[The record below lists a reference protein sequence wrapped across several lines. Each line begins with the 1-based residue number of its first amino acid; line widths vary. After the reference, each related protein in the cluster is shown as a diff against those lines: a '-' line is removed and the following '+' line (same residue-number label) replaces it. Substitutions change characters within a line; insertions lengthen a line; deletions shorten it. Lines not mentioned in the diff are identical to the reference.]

1 MQTINDRIEVIIAE
15 RFGGNKSAFAKA
27 IGYKPQMMSTYLG
40 TSRRS
45 RPSVEMVA
53 AILRAVDVDARWLV
67 LGNESVPDDPA
78 AHIATVT
85 GHHNNTAVDGTL
97 TITTG
102 DAERVATLEQL
113 VATQQKYIT
122 MLEQQLD
129 VLRGSARATG
139 VQAPASP

>member
-1 MQTINDRIEVIIAE
+1 MRERKMTRKALTLATGLSGVTIDRILDGGDVRISTLETLAAALGVTASSLLEPLEV
-15 RFGGNKSAFAKA
+15 
-27 IGYKPQMMSTYLG
+27 T
-40 TSRRS
+40 
-45 RPSVEMVA
+45 
-53 AILRAVDVDARWLV
+53 
-67 LGNESVPDDPA
+67 DDA

>member
-1 MQTINDRIEVIIAE
+1 MNTNKLRLIMRERKMTRKALTLATGLSGVTIDRILDGGDVRISTLETLAAALGVTASSLLEPLEV
-15 RFGGNKSAFAKA
+15 
-27 IGYKPQMMSTYLG
+27 T
-40 TSRRS
+40 
-45 RPSVEMVA
+45 
-53 AILRAVDVDARWLV
+53 
-67 LGNESVPDDPA
+67 DDA

-129 VLRGSARATG
+129 ALRGSARATG
-139 VQAPASP
+139 VQPPLSP

>member
-1 MQTINDRIEVIIAE
+1 MNTNKLRMVMRERKMTRKALTLATGLSGATIDRLLDGADVRVSTVEIV
-15 RFGGNKSAFAKA
+15 AK
-27 IGYKPQMMSTYLG
+27 
-40 TSRRS
+40 
-45 RPSVEMVA
+45 
-53 AILRAVDVDARWLV
+53 V
-67 LGNESVPDDPA
+67 LGVTVASLLEEVPLSEPPA
-78 AHIATVT
+78 VPSASVT

-129 VLRGSARATG
+129 VLRRSARATG

>member
-1 MQTINDRIEVIIAE
+1 MNTNKLRLIMRERKMTRKALPLATGFSGVTIDRILDGGDVRISTLETLAAALGVTASSLLEPLEV
-15 RFGGNKSAFAKA
+15 
-27 IGYKPQMMSTYLG
+27 T
-40 TSRRS
+40 
-45 RPSVEMVA
+45 
-53 AILRAVDVDARWLV
+53 
-67 LGNESVPDDPA
+67 DDA

>member
-1 MQTINDRIEVIIAE
+1 MNTNKLRMVMRERKMTRKALTLATGLSGATIDRLLDGADVRVSTVEIV
-15 RFGGNKSAFAKA
+15 AK
-27 IGYKPQMMSTYLG
+27 
-40 TSRRS
+40 
-45 RPSVEMVA
+45 
-53 AILRAVDVDARWLV
+53 V
-67 LGNESVPDDPA
+67 LGVTVASLLEEVPLSEPPA
-78 AHIATVT
+78 APSASVT

-102 DAERVATLEQL
+102 DAERVSTLEQL

>member
-1 MQTINDRIEVIIAE
+1 MTRKALTPATGLSGVPIDRILD
-15 RFGGNKSAFAKA
+15 GGDVR
-27 IGYKPQMMSTYLG
+27 ISTLE
-40 TSRRS
+40 TLAPALRVTASN
-45 RPSVEMVA
+45 PLEPLA
-53 AILRAVDVDARWLV
+53 AT
-67 LGNESVPDDPA
+67 DDPS
-78 AHIATVT
+78 AHIATVA

-129 VLRGSARATG
+129 TLRRSVRATG
-139 VQAPASP
+139 VQPPLSP

>member
-1 MQTINDRIEVIIAE
+1 MQTINDRIEAIIAQS
-15 RFGGNKSAFAKA
+15 FGGNKSAFAKA
-27 IGYKPQMMSTYLG
+27 IGYKPQIMSTYLG
-40 TSRRS
+40 TTRRS
-45 RPSVEMVA
+45 KPSIDMVA
-53 AILRAVDVDARWLV
+53 AILNNTNVDARWLI
-67 LGNESVPDDPA
+67 LGGDDSTNSSA
-78 AHIATVT
+78 ASNVSVT

>member
-1 MQTINDRIEVIIAE
+1 MNTNKLRLIMRERKMTRKALTLATGLSGVTIDRILDGGDVRISTLETLASALGVTASSLLEPLEV
-15 RFGGNKSAFAKA
+15 
-27 IGYKPQMMSTYLG
+27 T
-40 TSRRS
+40 
-45 RPSVEMVA
+45 
-53 AILRAVDVDARWLV
+53 
-67 LGNESVPDDPA
+67 DDPS
-78 AHIATVT
+78 AHIATVS

-102 DAERVATLEQL
+102 DSERVATLEQL

>member
-1 MQTINDRIEVIIAE
+1 MNTNKLRLIMRERKMTRKALTLATGLSGVTIDRILDGGDVRISTLETLAAALGVTASSLLEPLEV
-15 RFGGNKSAFAKA
+15 
-27 IGYKPQMMSTYLG
+27 T
-40 TSRRS
+40 
-45 RPSVEMVA
+45 
-53 AILRAVDVDARWLV
+53 
-67 LGNESVPDDPA
+67 DDA

>member
-1 MQTINDRIEVIIAE
+1 MNTNKLRLIMRERKMTRKALTLATGLSGVTIDRILDGGDVRISTLETLAAALGVTASSLLEPLEV
-15 RFGGNKSAFAKA
+15 
-27 IGYKPQMMSTYLG
+27 T
-40 TSRRS
+40 
-45 RPSVEMVA
+45 
-53 AILRAVDVDARWLV
+53 
-67 LGNESVPDDPA
+67 DDA

-113 VATQQKYIT
+113 VDTQQKYIT

>member
-1 MQTINDRIEVIIAE
+1 MLKYCNYMNTNKIRNLMKARKMTRRALSETAGINGSSIDRMLDGADVRI
-15 RFGGNKSAFAKA
+15 
-27 IGYKPQMMSTYLG
+27 STLLAVAQALQVPVCELLDDEPNAA
-40 TSRRS
+40 
-45 RPSVEMVA
+45 PS
-53 AILRAVDVDARWLV
+53 
-67 LGNESVPDDPA
+67 
-78 AHIATVT
+78 ATVT